1 MDRIETEPLHLN
13 SDKKIIDE
21 YFNLIIKK
29 ELNIDVNVNNEY
41 VVVQNIVS
49 KKLILAKTF
58 SDSVLENPSLY
69 LLLASLIQDINTC
82 SLTKSQLTA
91 AIEDIKNLSKH

>member
-58 SDSVLENPSLY
+58 SDNVLENPSLY